1 MGVRAVDLEASED
14 RGEEGSTRGKRIEPL
29 LRVIP
34 GSGEDVSRREGC
46 SGLSSGSMRERG
58 VEWSTKQGRAKQ
70 RRGGGKEK
78 GRRRDRQAG
87 PTWQRERG

>member
-1 MGVRAVDLEASED
+1 MRAADLKASEG
-14 RGEEGSTRGKRIEPL
+14 RGEEGSAWGKRIGPV

-58 VEWSTKQGRAKQ
+58 VEWSTKLGRAK
-70 RRGGGKEK
+70 RAE
-78 GRRRDRQAG
+78 
-87 PTWQRERG
+87 